1 MDDLTVCP
9 DGFLLQGN
17 TLLIPCGQNTT
28 LTPSFRAA
36 RFMCG
41 TGHLGYT
48 IYGLGPDFL
57 ETKLPAIGLGCPSET
72 ADCRN
77 LREANRGHRSHRVAT
92 ARFRVPNRVR

>member
-1 MDDLTVCP
+1 MTS
-9 DGFLLQGN
+9 
-17 TLLIPCGQNTT
+17 
-28 LTPSFRAA
+28 PSVLMGSCYREHPSHSMWSEHHTDSKFPRLGLCAELA
-36 RFMCG
+36 
-41 TGHLGYT
+41 HLGYT

-77 LREANRGHRSHRVAT
+77 LREANRGRRSHRVAT